1 MRDERL
7 LEFATE
13 RQAQCLEAYWS
24 YPTLREAALSLGI
37 THPAIVK
44 AVKAVKAK
52 AARQGYS
59 PEHDMAH
66 LVPDGF
72 HLKGTSTLY
81 DEDGKPRL
89 QWVKTSID
97 QERQKALFLQAA
109 ESMAAQLPQ
118 VASVASPASTL
129 AHLMAVYPIGDAHIG
144 MRAWGEETQGAS
156 WDMTEAVRVQC
167 GAMAALVELA
177 PPAEQAVI
185 INLGDWLHAD
195 NMEGMTSRSGHVMDL
210 DGRYAKMIDVG
221 MMVMRQCITSAL
233 QKHKTVRVIN
243 VVGNHDDTGALWM
256 SVALSHT
263 YENEPRVIIDR
274 APSAFHYIEH
284 GKVLIGCHHGHSCKA
299 ERLPGVMAADQAK
312 AWGRTEHRYW
322 YLGHVHHQSVK
333 EYAGVTVESFN
344 TLTAKDAYA
353 AFGGYRARQNMK
365 CIVMHAEHGEVSRH
379 TVSPEMLVEVAA

>member
-1 MRDERL
+1 MVARKATDEEIIEALNGRTVTAAAKLLGMHERNLYTHKARL
-7 LEFATE
+7 
-13 RQAQCLEAYWS
+13 
-24 YPTLREAALSLGI
+24 
-37 THPAIVK
+37 
-44 AVKAVKAK
+44 
-52 AARQGYS
+52 ARQGWS
-59 PEHDMAH
+59 PEHDMTKT
-66 LVPDGF
+66 VPDGF

-81 DEDGKPRL
+81 KDGEAKL

-97 QERQKALFLQAA
+97 HERQRELFIQAA
-109 ESMAAQLPQ
+109 ESMAAELPQ
-118 VASVASPASTL
+118 VNSVICPARTL
-129 AHLMAVYPIGDAHIG
+129 PHLMAVYPIGDAHIG
-144 MRAWGEETQGAS
+144 MRAWGEETQGES
-156 WDMTEAVRVQC
+156 WDMTRAVQVQC

-177 PPAEQAVI
+177 PAAEQAVI
-185 INLGDWLHAD
+185 INLGDWFHAD
-195 NMEGMTSRSGHVMDL
+195 NMAGMTERSGHVMDL

-233 QKHKTVRVIN
+233 KKHKTVRVIN

-256 SVALSHT
+256 SVALRHT
-263 YENEPRVIIDR
+263 YENEPRVQVDR

-284 GKVLIGCHHGHSCKA
+284 GKVLIGCHHGHTCKG
-299 ERLPGVMAADQAK
+299 ERLPGVMAADQAQ

-379 TVSPEMLVEVAA
+379 TVSPEMLKGEAA

>member
-1 MRDERL
+1 MVARKHDDETMKKAL
-7 LEFATE
+7 AGQTV
-13 RQAQCLEAYWS
+13 
-24 YPTLREAALSLGI
+24 EAASRELGM
-37 THPAIVK
+37 HPRTLASHK
-44 AVKAVKAK
+44 ARF
-52 AARQGYS
+52 ARQGWS
-59 PEHDMAH
+59 PEHDMTKT
-66 LVPDGF
+66 VPDGF

-81 DEDGKPRL
+81 DEEGKPKL

-97 QERQKALFLQAA
+97 HERQRELFMQAA
-109 ESMAAQLPQ
+109 EAMAAELPQ
-118 VASVASPASTL
+118 VRSVMSPEKTL
-129 AHLMAVYPIGDAHIG
+129 PHLMAVYPIGDAHIG
-144 MRAWGEETQGAS
+144 MRAWGDETQGES
-156 WDMTEAVRVQC
+156 WDMTRAVQVQC

-177 PPAEQAVI
+177 PAAEQAVI
-185 INLGDWLHAD
+185 INLGDWFHAD
-195 NMEGMTSRSGHVMDL
+195 NMAGMTERSGHVMDL

-233 QKHKTVRVIN
+233 KKHKTVRVIN

-256 SVALSHT
+256 SVALRHT
-263 YENEPRVIIDR
+263 YENEPRVQVDR
-274 APSAFHYIEH
+274 APSAFHYIEF
-284 GKVLIGCHHGHSCKA
+284 GKVLIGCHHGHTCKG
-299 ERLPGVMAADQAK
+299 ERLPGVMAADQAQ

-379 TVSPEMLVEVAA
+379 TVSPEMLKGEAA